1 MMDVH
6 KRALSE
12 VRTKWN
18 EETTSGCEIKADEN
32 DASMKQLHSRKAV
45 TLLKY
50 LSPASVARNCRVR
63 ISDYVRS
70 MNEETNRDLIIVH
83 FLRHLWC
90 SWNVYTIILQQK
102 RSEQT
107 ESLWELLHNP
117 QSLEPQSL
125 IILRRTVNKRR
136 QSDDDTIIS
145 SFIFAL
151 SVDIYHSHCFIH
163 ALLLM
168 LACHTLVSISLSQ
181 AYNGM
186 IKKLV

>member
-1 MMDVH
+1 MKWRNY
-6 KRALSE
+6 KRLRDKSRRERCFNEAASFTESCNAPQIFIARFRRAELSCSHFGLCT
-12 VRTKWN
+12 V
-18 EETTSGCEIKADEN
+18 DEWR
-32 DASMKQLHSRKAV
+32 DKQRFD
-45 TLLKY
+45 
-50 LSPASVARNCRVR
+50 N
-63 ISDYVRS
+63 ISS
-70 MNEETNRDLIIVH
+70 VH